1 MIQIMDRF
9 MISLFYDA
17 FARFLFAG
25 WYQMNDYFLILQFV
39 LCLPSVYQN
48 EKKIKI
54 KIRSLIKIGN
64 YNF

>member
-25 WYQMNDYFLILQFV
+25 WYQMNDYFPNFTICFMPTF
-39 LCLPSVYQN
+39 CISKR
-48 EKKIKI
+48 KKVK
-54 KIRSLIKIGN
+54 KDKDKN
-64 YNF
+64 PFFN